1 MEHLTNITS
10 PWPFSTWGINIIGP
24 LPPSKK
30 QLKFLIVAI
39 DYFTTWVEAEPLAII
54 TEAKIQ
60 NFVWKNLVCRFGIPQ
75 VIISNRQM
83 ARHPQARSW
92 GEGITILH
100 LDIHRQMA
108 RQKSQIRLC
117 SNWSKPDLRGQKGHG
132 LTSSQE
138 CCGLT
143 ERRWG
148 HQLVRHPS
156 RWLLEPKQ

>member
-1 MEHLTNITS
+1 MQKDTAQAIQRCDKCQRFENVWHVLVEHLTNITS

-39 DYFTTWVEAEPLAII
+39 DYFTTWVEAEHLAII

-60 NFVWKNLVCRFGIPQ
+60 HFVWKNLVCRFGIPQ

-117 SNWSKPDLRGQKGHG
+117 SN
-132 LTSSQE
+132 
-138 CCGLT
+138 
-143 ERRWG
+143 
-148 HQLVRHPS
+148 
-156 RWLLEPKQ
+156 